1 MRMMNLAAVLVLA
14 AAVGSTTSNAQITV
28 VPARGE
34 GIEFPSQW
42 RQLKTGTG
50 EIKGRLVVADTGTP
64 VRRANVR
71 ISGPD
76 ILPKTAT
83 TDNEGAYAFRDLPA
97 GQPVL
102 TKPNVVHWH
111 GAAPDQHAV
120 QFSVYSG
127 TLEWKDAVTDDQ
139 YMGKGR

>member
-34 GIEFPSQW
+34 GIEFPSQG

-97 GQPVL
+97 GRYTINASKSGYVSVGFGQTRPFEAPKPVEL
-102 TKPNVVHWH
+102 A
-111 GAAPDQHAV
+111 G
-120 QFSVYSG
+120 
-127 TLEWKDAVTDDQ
+127 
-139 YMGKGR
+139 